1 MSEQAE
7 TRNNKHAEQVTKL
20 ADAMLRTALWPA
32 VGIVVIGAV
41 VGLVWVGT
49 AGLFG
54 AFVGGAVAFA
64 SSLAT
69 LFMMRKSAAMDPMAV
84 MAVALG
90 GYVFKMLVIFGV
102 MTLLRGVDAL
112 HTLSLA
118 ITMMAVILV
127 WAGAEMVAFKRT
139 KVPTIIP

>member
-1 MSEQAE
+1 MTEQAE
-7 TRNNKHAEQVTKL
+7 TRNKHAEQVTKL

-41 VGLVWVGT
+41 VGLVWIGT

-54 AFVGGAVAFA
+54 ALVGGAVAFA

>member
-1 MSEQAE
+1 MTEQAE
-7 TRNNKHAEQVTKL
+7 TRNKHAEQVTKL

-41 VGLVWVGT
+41 VGLVWIGT

-54 AFVGGAVAFA
+54 ALVGGAVAFA

-139 KVPTIIP
+139 KVATIIP